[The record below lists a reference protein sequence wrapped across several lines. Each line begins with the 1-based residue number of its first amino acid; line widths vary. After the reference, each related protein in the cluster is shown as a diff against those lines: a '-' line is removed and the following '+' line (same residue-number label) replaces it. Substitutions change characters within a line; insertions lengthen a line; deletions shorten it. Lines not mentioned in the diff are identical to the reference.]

1 MNGYTEKMIKSFCR
15 NKIDDLCKHMA
26 KNDKDLANELKS
38 HCFVSGGAITSL
50 LQGDMPN
57 DYDIYIDDLNT
68 LYKLC
73 VYFTN
78 EWNKEHTS
86 KKTFNIIKHT
96 IDKFSDDEEQCDNN
110 ESDVREY
117 VEIQVKSCGLAE
129 DDEEHQDEYLPS
141 SEIVKE
147 IDDVKEKHDE
157 KYKVKCITSNAI
169 SLSDD
174 IQIVCRFCGNPEE
187 IFKNYDFVHTMQAYV
202 RNDDELLLNTKSL
215 VSILCKRLEYQG
227 SLFPICSLFRLR
239 KFISRGWTISAV
251 EILKI
256 AYQISKLNLDDIKTL
271 KEQCLGCDFVYLS
284 QFVDAL
290 QKWRD
295 DNPDV
300 EFNSEYMFELIEKV
314 FDKDYSLNGESNG
327 TEE

>member
-15 NKIDDLCKHMA
+15 NKIDDLCKHIA
-26 KNDKDLANELKS
+26 KTNKDLADELKK

-78 EWNKEHTS
+78 EWNKEHIS

-110 ESDVREY
+110 KSDVREY

-256 AYQISKLNLDDIKTL
+256 SYQISKLNLDDIKTL
-271 KEQCLGCDFVYLS
+271 KEQCLGADFVYLS
-284 QFVDAL
+284 RFVDAL

-314 FDKDYSLNGESNG
+314 FDKDYSLIDRSENA
-327 TEE
+327 